1 MDGCVRSSQPFDKN
15 TKRCTDYFHWLTSNQ
30 RNDYYFMNRNFDDTF
45 WLARKALLSPEIS
58 SQMKYRHLKNFSKRA
73 LVVKRSPIHG
83 RGLFTLTDLQQG
95 QMIIEYS
102 GEIIRNQL
110 CDKREKYYETKVK

>member
-1 MDGCVRSSQPFDKN
+1 
-15 TKRCTDYFHWLTSNQ
+15 
-30 RNDYYFMNRNFDDTF
+30 MNRNFDDTF

-58 SQMKYRHLKNFSKRA
+58 SSMKYRHLKNFSKRS

-83 RGLFTLTDLQQG
+83 RGLFTLADLQQG

-110 CDKREKYYETKVK
+110 CDKREKYYETKVRD